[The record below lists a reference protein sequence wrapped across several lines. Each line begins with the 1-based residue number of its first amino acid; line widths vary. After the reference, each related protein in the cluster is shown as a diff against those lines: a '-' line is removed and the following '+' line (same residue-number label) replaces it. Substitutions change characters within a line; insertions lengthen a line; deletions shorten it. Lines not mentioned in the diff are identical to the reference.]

1 MSEPTRARGVQPNK
15 VVTNKPV
22 SIPTLITRDANAP
35 QSIAQAKIVSFNP
48 LRSLLWKLLLAC
60 LGVGIAAALV
70 MAIMIGWQTRLE
82 FQRFIVSRYR
92 TTVVPMLAAYYDSNG
107 SWEGAEGL
115 LDRLE
120 REQSF
125 GGPGQV
131 ARRFAVVT
139 LQDASGQALFTIP
152 AGQSA
157 PRFSS
162 IGRLRIVSGNA
173 TVGWLAVRF
182 ASAPENSPEAEFLRR
197 TSLAIMLG
205 ILLATIMA
213 LVLGLILART
223 LSRPIRAL
231 TAATRAMA
239 QGALGTQVDIRS
251 RDELGELGSAFN
263 QMSTDLAHSL
273 QLRRQ
278 MTADIAHDLRTPLS
292 VILGYT
298 EALNDG
304 KFVGDAPI
312 YAILHDEAQHL
323 SRLIDDLRMLSLADA
338 GELPLQRT
346 VIAPHEL
353 LERAAA
359 AHRVQAE
366 QKGVHL
372 TVAAPADL
380 PRVDVD
386 PERMQQVLG
395 NLVGNALRYTAAG
408 GEITLR
414 GDAVDGRVQLQV
426 QDSGD
431 GIKADDLPLIF
442 ERFYRGDRARNSNT
456 GESGLG
462 LPIAK
467 SLVEMHQGTITV
479 ASQLGRGTTFT
490 VTLPSLPI
498 TS

>member
-1 MSEPTRARGVQPNK
+1 MTSTPIADTPATP
-15 VVTNKPV
+15 PV
-22 SIPTLITRDANAP
+22 ITST
-35 QSIAQAKIVSFNP
+35 QQKIAAFNP
-48 LRSLLWKLLLAC
+48 MRSLLWKLLLAC
-60 LGVGIAAALV
+60 LGVGIAASLA
-70 MAIMIGWQTRLE
+70 MAIMIGSQTRFE
-82 FQRFIVSRYR
+82 FERFIISRYR
-92 TTVVPMLAAYYDSNG
+92 TTIVPMLATYYESNG
-107 SWEGAEGL
+107 SWEGAGEFL
-115 LDRLE
+115 AQME

-152 AGQSA
+152 TGQTS
-157 PRFSS
+157 PRFSR
-162 IGRLRIVSGNA
+162 IGRIRIVSGDA

-182 ASAPENSPEAEFLRR
+182 SPAPTDSPEAEFLRR
-197 TSLAIMLG
+197 TSLAILMG
-205 ILLATIMA
+205 ILLATLMA
-213 LVLGLILART
+213 LFLGLFLART

-231 TAATRAMA
+231 TAATQAMA

-251 RDELGELGSAFN
+251 KDELGELGSAFN
-263 QMSTDLAHSL
+263 QMSTDLAHSR

-304 KFVGDAPI
+304 KFVGDAAI

-323 SRLIDDLRMLSLADA
+323 NHLIDDLRMLSLADA
-338 GELPLQRT
+338 GELPLQRHVT
-346 VIAPHEL
+346 APHEL

-366 QKGVHL
+366 QHGVHL
-372 TVAAPADL
+372 HVAAAADL
-380 PRVDVD
+380 PSVDVD

-395 NLVGNALRYTAAG
+395 NLVSNALRYTPAG
-408 GEITLR
+408 GEITMR
-414 GDAVDGRVQLQV
+414 GDAVDGKVRLQV

-431 GIKADDLPLIF
+431 GIQADDLPLIF
-442 ERFYRGDRARNSNT
+442 ERFYRGDRARHNNT

-467 SLVEMHQGTITV
+467 SLVEMHQGTLTV
-479 ASQLGRGTTFT
+479 ASQFGQGTTFT
-490 VTLPSLPI
+490 IALPVAS
-498 TS
+498 